1 MGFISLE
8 NFQHSFFEAII
19 AERKAKG
26 KFRD

>member
-8 NFQHSFFEAII
+8 NFQHGFFEAVI